1 MSEFLLAEGKQH
13 SLARFAESSRSASTQ
28 DEDVLV
34 NATSTD
40 IIKG

>member
-1 MSEFLLAEGKQH
+1 MSEFLLVGRKQH
-13 SLARFAESSRSASTQ
+13 SLVRFAEPSRSASTQ